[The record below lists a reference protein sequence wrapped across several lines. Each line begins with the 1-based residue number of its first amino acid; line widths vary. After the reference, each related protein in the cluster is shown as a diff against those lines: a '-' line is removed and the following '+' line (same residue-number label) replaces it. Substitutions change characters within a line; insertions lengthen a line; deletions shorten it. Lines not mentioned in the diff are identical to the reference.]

1 MKCIFLTDEEIE
13 TLIWAIQGKTISEA
27 KRLIAEGKAPS
38 KDETVQRLNAIS
50 NRAYIALT
58 V

>member
-1 MKCIFLTDEEIE
+1 MKGIYLTDEEIK

-27 KRLIAEGKAPS
+27 KRLLAEGKAPS
-38 KDETVQRLNAIS
+38 EDETVQILNAIS
-50 NRAYIALT
+50 KRAYIALT